1 MENSTKTIVIKDMEN
16 TLHIR
21 ISLFDAEKGLDFIDN
36 ALGKIRGNSSI
47 SVKPFLDDLLPL
59 AALLDS
65 TGATVVHPSLN
76 RQLCYT
82 LFQNPLTIL
91 ELGIEIL
98 KFQEVFLQ
106 SSAAFRELSGALR
119 AIWSTKSSVLKA
131 A

>member
-106 SSAAFRELSGALR
+106 SSAAFQELSGALR
-119 AIWSTKSSVLKA
+119 AIWSTKSSALKTA
-131 A
+131 

>member
-1 MENSTKTIVIKDMEN
+1 MEKSTKDITIKDMDN

-36 ALGKIRGNSSI
+36 ALGKIRDKSTLSI
-47 SVKPFLDDLLPL
+47 KPFLDDLLPL

-65 TGATVVHPSLN
+65 TGSAVVNPSLN
-76 RQLCYT
+76 REACYA

-98 KFQEVFLQ
+98 KFQEVFLK
-106 SSAAFRELSGALR
+106 SSAAFQELSGAVR
-119 AIWSTKSSVLKA
+119 AIWSTKSSVLKTA
-131 A
+131 